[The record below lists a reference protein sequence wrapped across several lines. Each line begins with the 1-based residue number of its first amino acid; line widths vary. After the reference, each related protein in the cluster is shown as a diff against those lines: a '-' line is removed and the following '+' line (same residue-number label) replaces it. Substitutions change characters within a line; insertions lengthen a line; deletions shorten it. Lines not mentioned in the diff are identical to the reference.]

1 MKSLSSMVGLQFY
14 VGFFGT
20 LALMPVLY
28 GVQAIWGVFDNS
40 ESSILADVIMIF
52 IAPLLSGISFSLTG
66 LAAFPVLKLLQR
78 RGIVKD
84 LL

>member
-1 MKSLSSMVGLQFY
+1 MKSLSSVLELQFY
-14 VGFFGT
+14 IGFFGT

-28 GVQAIWGVFDNS
+28 GVQAIWGVFDDS
-40 ESSILADVIMIF
+40 GTPVWVDLIMVF
-52 IAPLLSGISFSLTG
+52 VAPLLCGISSSLTG
-66 LAAFPVLKLLQR
+66 LAAYPVLQLLQR